1 MPMSLLF
8 ERTVLLSV
16 IIVQKGR
23 HINLLGLYVVILD
36 DQYFNNSLHAQ
47 LSYHLLLFAGQEDY
61 DRLRPLSYPQTVS
74 LCSVRLLFKYLTRDG
89 NWSTCRGKSE
99 IWSACNLP
107 WWSL

>member
-23 HINLLGLYVVILD
+23 HINLLGLHVVILD

-89 NWSTCRGKSE
+89 N
-99 IWSACNLP
+99 
-107 WWSL
+107 